1 MLCPL
6 PPLASGSVGIDCSV
20 YSQSVPHCAVSEVR
34 EEAQETQEESKR
46 PGSVGTEVLQAAKAQ
61 STRDCRRV
69 NISKGDKHYV
79 TRKKILHSSPSS
91 VFNRQSSSK
100 HQASRLQQNLNF
112 RHQSR
117 GVQRRP
123 VGISSSPSA
132 RAEECSGG
140 QWGPPPS
147 PGTAS
152 RSRGP
157 SWSRSGSCRG
167 SPNEAAVNKLQ
178 TLKTLKTLKT
188 HNRAKTLFH
197 R

>member
-1 MLCPL
+1 
-6 PPLASGSVGIDCSV
+6 
-20 YSQSVPHCAVSEVR
+20 
-34 EEAQETQEESKR
+34 
-46 PGSVGTEVLQAAKAQ
+46 
-61 STRDCRRV
+61 V

-112 RHQSR
+112 RHQKQSR
-117 GVQRRP
+117 EVQWRP
-123 VGISSSPSA
+123 VGTSSSTSA

-147 PGTAS
+147 PGAAS

-167 SPNEAAVNKLQ
+167 SPSEAAVNKAADF
-178 TLKTLKTLKT
+178 KTLKTFKKLIIELRHCFT
-188 HNRAKTLFH
+188 DRDRCVLN
-197 R
+197 